1 MIEVGTKAMRTV
13 TFLPG
18 YRKID
23 VERGTTILD
32 AAQRAGL
39 NINVVC
45 GGQGKCGKC
54 VVFIQSGRTEF
65 DVQKYGRFFSDQ
77 ELAKGAC
84 LACETFVQ
92 GDLHVIIPE
101 STLIQEQKILVDG
114 QDKPIELRPS
124 VKKYYVELQPPSLSD
139 PSPDLSRLLW
149 GIQKSGGPIAEK
161 MYAPLEVLRVIPG
174 ILRHS
179 EWKVT
184 GTIALVPGGYR
195 LVDLQE
201 NDTSKRV
208 YGAAV
213 DLGSTTIVVYLWD
226 LVTGKMVSI
235 ASNYNK
241 QISCGEDILA
251 RVNFARKNGL
261 DRLQAL
267 AVESINQALTAASNT
282 AGIDREDIYEVVVAG
297 NTVMTHMLLGI
308 DPAYMIAEPYVP
320 VVRRAL
326 SVASGRI
333 GIACNPNGG
342 LFLFPAV
349 SDFIGGDI
357 IADILAC
364 GMADREEISLLIDIG
379 TNFEVVLGNR
389 EWMFACAGAAGPALE
404 GGEVLFGMRANP
416 GAIEKIAIDPV
427 TLDPR
432 YSTINGIRPR
442 GICGSGLID
451 LLAGLLTACIIDR
464 TGHINTGID
473 NPRIRKTA
481 PFPEFVIVWARETD
495 IGKDIVITEN
505 DIKNLIMSKA
515 SIHAAC
521 VTLMK
526 QAGVTHKEVS
536 TIYFAGA
543 FGNYLDKKN
552 ATTIGLIPEIAIG
565 QIKNIGNGAIA
576 GANIALVNRRA
587 RKILDEIAYR
597 IAYIELNAEP
607 SFMDEY
613 TSSTFLPHTDLTLFP
628 MVQEQLE
635 SCRVRRG

>member
-1 MIEVGTKAMRTV
+1 MRTV

-23 VERGTTILD
+23 VARGSTILD

-54 VVFIQSGRTEF
+54 VVYVQSGKTEF
-65 DVQKYGRFFSDQ
+65 DRQKYVRFFSED

-84 LACETFVQ
+84 LACQTLVQ
-92 GDLHVIIPE
+92 GDLQVLVPD
-101 STLIQEQKILVDG
+101 STLIQEQKILVEGRDEG
-114 QDKPIELRPS
+114 IEFHPS
-124 VKKYYVELQPPSLSD
+124 VRKYYVELHPPTLTD
-139 PSPDLSRLLW
+139 PSPDLTRLLW
-149 GIQKSGGPIAEK
+149 GIQRSGGPVAEK
-161 MYAPLEVLRVIPG
+161 IYVPLEVMREIPG
-174 ILRHS
+174 LLRHS
-179 EWKVT
+179 DWKVT
-184 GTIALVPGGYR
+184 GTVALVPGGYR

-201 NDTSKRV
+201 NDTSKRIF
-208 YGAAV
+208 GAAV

-226 LVTGKMVSI
+226 LVSGKVI
-235 ASNYNK
+235 AVASNYNK

-251 RVNFARKNGL
+251 RVNFARKNGIIK
-261 DRLQAL
+261 LQTL
-267 AVESINQALTAASNT
+267 AAESINTALTAASNT

-308 DPAYMIAEPYVP
+308 DPAYIIAEPYVP
-320 VVRRAL
+320 VVQRAL
-326 SVASGRI
+326 SVAASRI
-333 GIACNPNGG
+333 GIAGNENCG
-342 LFLFPAV
+342 LFAFPAV

-357 IADILAC
+357 IADILSC
-364 GMADREEISLLIDIG
+364 GMSKQEEISLLVDIG
-379 TNFEVVLGNR
+379 TNFEVVLGNK
-389 EWMFACAGAAGPALE
+389 EWMFSCAGAAGPALE

-416 GAIEKIAIDPV
+416 GAIEKITVDPF
-427 TLDPR
+427 TLNTF
-432 YSTINGIRPR
+432 YSTINNIKPR
-442 GICGSGLID
+442 GITGSGLID
-451 LLAGLLTACIIDR
+451 LLAELISACVIDR
-464 TGHINTGID
+464 TGRINVSVE
-473 NPRIRKTA
+473 NKRIRSGQHV
-481 PFPEFVIVWARETD
+481 PEFVVAWANETD

-526 QAGVTHKEVS
+526 EAGVTRHDIS

-552 ATTIGLIPEIAIG
+552 ATIIGLIPEIEINR
-565 QIKNIGNGAIA
+565 IKNIGNGAVT
-576 GANIALVNRRA
+576 GANLALINRRE
-587 RKILDEIAYR
+587 RKTLDEIASR

-613 TSSTFLPHTDLTLFP
+613 TSSTFIPHTDLTLFP
-628 MVQEQLE
+628 IVQKLLE
-635 SCRVRRG
+635 TCRLRKG

>member
-1 MIEVGTKAMRTV
+1 MRTV
-13 TFLPG
+13 TFLPS

-23 VERGTTILD
+23 VPRGTTVLD

-39 NINVVC
+39 SMNVVC

-54 VVFIQSGRTEF
+54 VVYIQSGRAEF
-65 DVQKYGRFFSDQ
+65 DRQKFGRFFSDD
-77 ELAKGAC
+77 ELQKGAC
-84 LACETFVQ
+84 LACETIVQ
-92 GDLHVIIPE
+92 GDLHVLVPE
-101 STLIQEQKILVDG
+101 STLIQEQKILVEGLDHE
-114 QDKPIELRPS
+114 IEFRPS
-124 VKKYYVELQPPSLSD
+124 VRKYYVELQPPSLAD

-149 GIQKSGGPIAEK
+149 GIQKSGGPVAEK
-161 MYAPLEVLRVIPG
+161 MYAPLEVLRDIPS

-179 EWKVT
+179 DWKVT
-184 GTIALVPGGYR
+184 ATIGLVPGGYR
-195 LVDLQE
+195 VIDLQE
-201 NDTSKRV
+201 NDTAKRI

-213 DLGSTTIVVYLWD
+213 DLGSTTVVVYLWD
-226 LVTGKMVSI
+226 LVTGKVVGV

-261 DRLQAL
+261 TKLQAL
-267 AVESINQALTAASNT
+267 ASESINQALTTASNS

-326 SVASGRI
+326 SIAASRL

-342 LFLFPAV
+342 VFAFPAV

-364 GMADREEISLLIDIG
+364 GMGERDEISLLVDIG

-389 EWMFACAGAAGPALE
+389 EWMFSCAGAAGPALE

-416 GAIEKIAIDPV
+416 GAIEKITIDPV
-427 TLDPR
+427 TLDPK
-432 YSTINGIRPR
+432 YSTINGIKPR

-451 LLAGLLTACIIDR
+451 LLAELLVVCVIDR
-464 TGHINTGID
+464 TGRINTEIEH
-473 NPRIRKTA
+473 PRIRKGTH
-481 PFPEFVIVWARETD
+481 FPEFVIAWAKETD
-495 IGKDIVITEN
+495 MGKDIVITEN

-515 SIHAAC
+515 SVHAAC

-526 QAGVTHKEVS
+526 EAGVTHKDIS

-552 ATTIGLIPEIAIG
+552 ATIIGLIPEIDLND
-565 QIKNIGNGAIA
+565 IKNIGNGAVT
-576 GANIALVNRRA
+576 GANIALINRRA
-587 RKILDEIAYR
+587 RKTLDDIAYR
-597 IAYIELNAEP
+597 IAYIELNAES

-613 TSSTFLPHTDLTLFP
+613 TGSTFLPHTNFSLFP
-628 MVQEQLE
+628 GVEKLLD
-635 SCRVRRG
+635 SCRIRKE

>member
-1 MIEVGTKAMRTV
+1 MRTV

-18 YRKID
+18 YRKIE

-54 VVFIQSGRTEF
+54 VVFIQSGKTEF
-65 DVQKYGRFFSDQ
+65 DVQKYGRFFSEE

-92 GDLHVIIPE
+92 GDLHVVVPE

-114 QDKPIELRPS
+114 QEKPIELRPS

-139 PSPDLSRLLW
+139 PTPDLSRLLW
-149 GIQKSGGPIAEK
+149 GIQKSGGPVAEK
-161 MYAPLEVLRVIPG
+161 MYAPLEVLREITA

-179 EWKVT
+179 DWKVT

-213 DLGSTTIVVYLWD
+213 DLGSTTIVVYLRD
-226 LVTGKMVSI
+226 LVSGDIVSV
-235 ASNYNK
+235 ASNYNR

-251 RVNFARKNGL
+251 RVNYAQKNGL
-261 DRLQAL
+261 SRLQAL
-267 AVESINQALTAASNT
+267 AAESINQALTSASNT

-297 NTVMTHMLLGI
+297 NTVMTHILLGI

-326 SVASGRI
+326 SVAAARI
-333 GIACNPNGG
+333 GITCNPNAGI
-342 LFLFPAV
+342 FLFPAV

-416 GAIEKIAIDPV
+416 GAIEKITIDPE

-432 YSTINGIRPR
+432 YTTINGARPR

-451 LLAGLLTACIIDR
+451 LLAELLSTCIIDR
-464 TGHINTGID
+464 TGHINTGIR

-481 PFPEFVIVWARETD
+481 HFPEFVIAWAPETD
-495 IGKDIVITEN
+495 IAKDIVITEN

-515 SIHAAC
+515 SVHAAC

-526 QAGVTHKEVS
+526 QAGVTHKDIS
-536 TIYFAGA
+536 TIYFSGA

-552 ATTIGLIPEIAIG
+552 ATTIGLIPEIGIG

-587 RKILDEIAYR
+587 RKLLDEIAYR
-597 IAYIELNAEP
+597 IAYIELNAET

-628 MVQEQLE
+628 MVQEMLE

>member
-1 MIEVGTKAMRTV
+1 MRTV
-13 TFLPG
+13 TFLPS
-18 YRKID
+18 YRK
-23 VERGTTILD
+23 VEVQRGTTILD

-54 VVFIQSGRTEF
+54 VVYIQSGRAEF
-65 DVQKYGRFFSDQ
+65 DRQKYGRFFSES
-77 ELAKGAC
+77 ELQKGAC
-84 LACETFVQ
+84 LACETIVQ
-92 GDLHVIIPE
+92 GDLHVVVPE
-101 STLIQEQKILVDG
+101 STLIQEQKILVEG
-114 QDKPIELRPS
+114 LDKEIEFHPS
-124 VKKYYVELQPPSLSD
+124 VTKYYVELQPPSLSD

-149 GIQKSGGPIAEK
+149 GIQKSGGPVAEK
-161 MYAPLEVLRVIPG
+161 MYAPLEVLREIPG

-184 GTIALVPGGYR
+184 GTIGLVPGGFR
-195 LVDLQE
+195 LLDLQDY
-201 NDTSKRV
+201 DTSKRV
-208 YGAAV
+208 FGAAV
-213 DLGSTTIVVYLWD
+213 DLGSTTVVVYLWN
-226 LVTGKMVSI
+226 LVTGKVVCV

-261 DRLQAL
+261 TKLQAL
-267 AVESINQALTAASNT
+267 AAESINQAITTASNS
-282 AGIDREDIYEVVVAG
+282 AAIDREDIYEVVVAG

-326 SVASGRI
+326 SVAAGRI
-333 GIACNPNGG
+333 GITVNPNGG
-342 LFLFPAV
+342 VFVFPAV

-364 GMADREEISLLIDIG
+364 GMSERDEISLLIDIG
-379 TNFEVVLGNR
+379 TNFEVVLGNK
-389 EWMFACAGAAGPALE
+389 EWMFSCAGAAGPALE

-416 GAIEKIAIDPV
+416 GAIEKLTIDPV
-427 TLDPR
+427 TLNPK
-432 YSTINGIRPR
+432 YSTINGIKPR

-451 LLAGLLTACIIDR
+451 LLAELLCTCVIDR
-464 TGHINTGID
+464 TGRINTDIA
-473 NPRIRKTA
+473 NPRIRRTGH
-481 PFPEFVIVWARETD
+481 FPEYVIAWAKETE
-495 IGKDIVITEN
+495 IEKDIVITEN

-526 QAGVTHKEVS
+526 EAGVSRHEIT

-543 FGNYLDKKN
+543 FGNYIDKKN
-552 ATTIGLIPEIAIG
+552 ATIIGLIPEIPFD
-565 QIKNIGNGAIA
+565 QIKNMGNGAVA
-576 GANIALVNRRA
+576 GANIALINRRT
-587 RKILDEIAYR
+587 RKMLDEIAYK
-597 IAYIELNAEP
+597 IAYIELNAEN

-613 TSSTFLPHTDLTLFP
+613 TSSTFLPHTDLSLFP
-628 MVQEQLE
+628 MVEKLVD
-635 SCRVRRG
+635 SCRIRKE

>member
-1 MIEVGTKAMRTV
+1 MRTV

-18 YRKID
+18 YRKIE

-39 NINVVC
+39 NMNVIC

-54 VVFIQSGRTEF
+54 VVFIQSGKTEF
-65 DVQKYGRFFSDQ
+65 DRQKYARFFTPA
-77 ELAKGAC
+77 ELDRGAC
-84 LACETFVQ
+84 LACETTVE
-92 GDLHVIIPE
+92 GDIHVVIPE
-101 STLIQEQKILVDG
+101 HTLIQEQKIL
-114 QDKPIELRPS
+114 IEGLDNKIVLLPS

-149 GIQKSGGPIAEK
+149 GIQKAGGPVAEK
-161 MYAPLEVLRVIPG
+161 MYAPIEVLREIPG

-179 EWKVT
+179 DWKVT
-184 GTIALVPGGYR
+184 GTIGLVPGGYR
-195 LVDLQE
+195 LLDLQE
-201 NDTSKRV
+201 NDTAKRV

-226 LVTGKMVSI
+226 LVTGKIVCI
-235 ASNYNK
+235 ASNYNR

-251 RVNFARKNGL
+251 RVNFARKNGIA
-261 DRLQAL
+261 RLQAL
-267 AVESINQALTAASNT
+267 ASESINQALTTASNS

-326 SVASGRI
+326 SVAAHRI
-333 GIACNPNGG
+333 GITCNPNGG
-342 LFLFPAV
+342 VFVFPAV

-364 GMADREEISLLIDIG
+364 GMSERDEISLLVDIG
-379 TNFEVVLGNR
+379 TNFEVVLGNK
-389 EWMFACAGAAGPALE
+389 EWMFSCAGAAGPALE
-404 GGEVLFGMRANP
+404 GGEVLYGMRANP
-416 GAIEKIAIDPV
+416 GAIEKITIDPE
-427 TLDPR
+427 TLDPE
-432 YSTINGIRPR
+432 YSTINGIKPR

-451 LLAGLLTACIIDR
+451 LLAELLSSCVIDR
-464 TGHINTGID
+464 TGRINTGIN
-473 NPRIRKTA
+473 NPRIRRNSH
-481 PFPEFVIVWARETD
+481 FPEYVIVWAKDTE
-495 IGKDIVITEN
+495 IAKDIVITEN

-515 SIHAAC
+515 SVHAAC
-521 VTLMK
+521 ITLMK
-526 QAGVTHKEVS
+526 EAGVSRHEIS

-552 ATTIGLIPEIAIG
+552 ATIIGLIPEIPIE
-565 QIKNIGNGAIA
+565 QIQNIGNGAVT
-576 GANIALVNRRA
+576 GANIALINRRT
-587 RKILDEIAYR
+587 RKTLDEIAYK
-597 IAYIELNAEP
+597 IAYIELNAES

-613 TSSTFLPHTDLTLFP
+613 TSSTFLPHTDLSLFP
-628 MVQEQLE
+628 GVQKLLD
-635 SCRVRRG
+635 SCRIRKE

>member
-1 MIEVGTKAMRTV
+1 
-13 TFLPG
+13 
-18 YRKID
+18 
-23 VERGTTILD
+23 
-32 AAQRAGL
+32 
-39 NINVVC
+39 
-45 GGQGKCGKC
+45 QGKCGKC
-54 VVFIQSGRTEF
+54 IVFIQSGRAYF
-65 DVQKYGRFFSDQ
+65 DRQKFGRFFTEA
-77 ELAKGAC
+77 ELQKGAC
-84 LACETFVQ
+84 LACETIVQ
-92 GDLHVIIPE
+92 GDLHVLVPE
-101 STLIQEQKILVDG
+101 STLIQEQKILVEGLDHEI
-114 QDKPIELRPS
+114 QFRPS
-124 VKKYYVELQPPSLSD
+124 VRKYYVELQPPSLAD

-149 GIQKSGGPIAEK
+149 GIQKSGGPVAEK
-161 MYAPLEVLRVIPG
+161 MYAPLEVLRDIPS

-179 EWKVT
+179 DWKVT
-184 GTIALVPGGYR
+184 ATIGLVPGGYR
-195 LVDLQE
+195 VIDLQE
-201 NDTSKRV
+201 NDTSNRI

-213 DLGSTTIVVYLWD
+213 DLGSTTVVVYLWD
-226 LVTGKMVSI
+226 LVTGKVVSV

-261 DRLQAL
+261 TKLQAL
-267 AVESINQALTAASNT
+267 AAESINQALTTASNS

-326 SVASGRI
+326 SIAASRL
-333 GIACNPNGG
+333 GITCNSNGG
-342 LFLFPAV
+342 VFAFPAV

-364 GMADREEISLLIDIG
+364 GMGEREEISLLVDIG

-389 EWMFACAGAAGPALE
+389 EWMFSCAGAAGPALE

-416 GAIEKIAIDPV
+416 GAIEKITIDPV

-432 YSTINGIRPR
+432 YSTINGIKPR

-451 LLAGLLTACIIDR
+451 LLAELLVVCVIDR
-464 TGHINTGID
+464 TGRINTEIQH
-473 NPRIRKTA
+473 PRIRKGTH
-481 PFPEFVIVWARETD
+481 FPEFVIAWAKETD

-515 SIHAAC
+515 SVHAAC

-526 QAGVTHKEVS
+526 EAGVTHKDIS

-552 ATTIGLIPEIAIG
+552 ATIIGLIPEIDIND
-565 QIKNIGNGAIA
+565 IKNIGNGAVT
-576 GANIALVNRRA
+576 GANIALINRRA
-587 RKILDEIAYR
+587 RKTLDEIAYK
-597 IAYIELNAEP
+597 IAYIELNAES

-613 TSSTFLPHTDLTLFP
+613 TGSTFLPHTDFSLFP
-628 MVQEQLE
+628 GVEKLLE
-635 SCRVRRG
+635 SCRIRKE

>member
-1 MIEVGTKAMRTV
+1 MRTV
-13 TFLPG
+13 TFLPS
-18 YRKID
+18 YRKIE
-23 VERGTTILD
+23 VVRGTTILD

-39 NINVVC
+39 SMNVVC

-54 VVFIQSGRTEF
+54 VVYIQSGKTEF
-65 DVQKYGRFFSDQ
+65 DAQKYGRFFTPE

-84 LACETFVQ
+84 LACETLVQ
-92 GDLHVIIPE
+92 GDLQVMVPE
-101 STLIQEQKILVDG
+101 STLIQEQKILIEGEDN
-114 QDKPIELRPS
+114 PIDFRPS
-124 VKKYYVELQPPSLSD
+124 VKKYFVELHPPTLSD

-149 GIQKSGGPIAEK
+149 GIQKSGGPEAEK
-161 MYAPLEVLRVIPG
+161 MYVPLEVLREIPS

-179 EWKVT
+179 DWKVT
-184 GTIALVPGGYR
+184 ATIGLVPGGYR
-195 LVDLQE
+195 CIDLQE
-201 NDTSKRV
+201 NDTSGRV

-213 DLGSTTIVVYLWD
+213 DLGSTTVVVYLWD
-226 LVTGKMVSI
+226 LVSGKVVGV

-251 RVNFARKNGL
+251 RVNYARKNGL
-261 DRLQAL
+261 TRLQAL
-267 AVESINQALTAASNT
+267 ATESINSAITSACNT
-282 AGIDREDIYEVVVAG
+282 AGIDRDDIYEVVVAG

-326 SVASGRI
+326 SVAASRI

-342 LFLFPAV
+342 LFAFPAV

-364 GMADREEISLLIDIG
+364 GMAERDEISLLIDIG

-389 EWMFACAGAAGPALE
+389 EWMFSCAGAAGPALE

-416 GAIEKIAIDPV
+416 GAIEKITIDAG
-427 TLDPR
+427 TLKPKF
-432 YSTINGIRPR
+432 STINNIKPR

-451 LLAGLLTACIIDR
+451 LLAELLETCVIDR
-464 TGHINTGID
+464 TGRINTEID
-473 NPRIRKTA
+473 NPRIRKINH
-481 PFPEFVIVWARETD
+481 FPEFVIAWAKETD
-495 IGKDIVITEN
+495 IKKDIVITEN

-526 QAGVTHKEVS
+526 EAGISRHEIT

-552 ATTIGLIPEIAIG
+552 ATTIGLIPEIDIN
-565 QIKNIGNGAIA
+565 QIHNLGNGAVV
-576 GANIALVNRRA
+576 GANIALVNRRV
-587 RKILDEIAYR
+587 RKQLDEIAHK
-597 IAYIELNAEP
+597 IGYIELNAENA
-607 SFMDEY
+607 FMDEY
-613 TSSTFLPHTDLTLFP
+613 TSSSFLPHTDLSLFP
-628 MVQEQLE
+628 DVQKMLE
-635 SCRVRRG
+635 TCRLRKG

>member
-1 MIEVGTKAMRTV
+1 MRTV
-13 TFLPG
+13 TFLPS

-23 VERGTTILD
+23 VPRGTTVLD

-39 NINVVC
+39 SMNVVC

-54 VVFIQSGRTEF
+54 VVYIQSGRAEF
-65 DVQKYGRFFSDQ
+65 DRQKYGRFFTEG
-77 ELAKGAC
+77 ELQKGAC
-84 LACETFVQ
+84 LACETIVQ
-92 GDLHVIIPE
+92 GDLHVLVPE
-101 STLIQEQKILVDG
+101 STLIQEQKILVEGLDHE
-114 QDKPIELRPS
+114 IEFRPS
-124 VKKYYVELQPPSLSD
+124 VRKYYVELQPPSLAD

-161 MYAPLEVLRVIPG
+161 MYAPLEVLREIPS

-179 EWKVT
+179 DWKVT
-184 GTIALVPGGYR
+184 ATIGLVPGGYR
-195 LVDLQE
+195 VIDLQE
-201 NDTSKRV
+201 NDTAKRI

-213 DLGSTTIVVYLWD
+213 DLGSTTVVVYLWD
-226 LVTGKMVSI
+226 LVNGKVVSV

-261 DRLQAL
+261 TKLQAL
-267 AVESINQALTAASNT
+267 AAESINQALTSASNS

-326 SVASGRI
+326 SIAASRL
-333 GIACNPNGG
+333 GISCNPNGG
-342 LFLFPAV
+342 VFAFPAV

-364 GMADREEISLLIDIG
+364 GMGERDEISLLVDIG

-389 EWMFACAGAAGPALE
+389 EWMFSCAGAAGPALE

-416 GAIEKIAIDPV
+416 GAIEKITIDPV
-427 TLDPR
+427 TLDPK
-432 YSTINGIRPR
+432 YSTINGIKPR

-451 LLAGLLTACIIDR
+451 LLAELLVVCVIDR
-464 TGHINTGID
+464 TGRINTEIEH
-473 NPRIRKTA
+473 PRIRKGTH
-481 PFPEFVIVWARETD
+481 FPEFVIAWAKETD
-495 IGKDIVITEN
+495 MGKDIVITEN

-515 SIHAAC
+515 SVHAAC

-526 QAGVTHKEVS
+526 EAGVTHKDIA

-552 ATTIGLIPEIAIG
+552 ATIIGLIPEIDLNDIR
-565 QIKNIGNGAIA
+565 NIGNGAVT
-576 GANIALVNRRA
+576 GANIALINRRA
-587 RKILDEIAYR
+587 RKTLDDIAYR
-597 IAYIELNAEP
+597 IAYIELNAES

-613 TSSTFLPHTDLTLFP
+613 TGSTFLPHTDFSLFP
-628 MVQEQLE
+628 GVEKLLD
-635 SCRVRRG
+635 SCRIRKE